1 MATNAKARSK
11 TTVLLPGS
19 RRTLTRDEVV
29 ARGFRRLKRLIGE
42 TCLWP
47 GTIGHDW
54 KVGDHAFL
62 ILEFERV
69 KGTPLYVQV
78 WSEAGEPVGVEVVSG
93 HVSPSAKHFI
103 GKSERRALGELGFT
117 ISGRAGN
124 FSKLASM
131 QTPDDAAALARN
143 FLDIVYDVLGYRG
156 RHKLVVKQGWG
167 ERARRE
173 PVYDAL
179 TPMDF
184 VKLLIPFNYESR
196 LDKGMPEPWGVLR
209 HHPTR
214 ATSMMR
220 FMWKVPD
227 SEELF
232 ASVRL
237 SAILPKQV
245 GALRPTLADLNTI
258 NDSVRFVRL
267 AVDEDGDLALSMDVR
282 FDGGVT
288 VTYIGRCLG
297 MWEQARRF
305 VRRELRRLVAQSKRA
320 DPDDFM
326 DDNGDERPE
335 GQDEGGDDSGSGR
348 GGDGRGVGSSSGV
361 GSRGRGA
368 LVVH

>member
-1 MATNAKARSK
+1 MATNAKARLK

-19 RRTLTRDEVV
+19 RRTLTPDEVV
-29 ARGFRRLKRLIGE
+29 TRSLRRLKRLMGE

-62 ILEFERV
+62 VLEFERV

-78 WSEAGEPVGVEVVSG
+78 WSEPGEPVGVEVVSG
-93 HVSPSAKHFI
+93 HLSPPAKRFI
-103 GKSERRALGELGFT
+103 GKSERRALGDLGFT
-117 ISGRAGN
+117 IGGQARN

-131 QTPDDAAALARN
+131 ETPDDVESLARS
-143 FLDIVYDVLGYRG
+143 FLGIVCDVLGYRG
-156 RHKLVVKQGWG
+156 RQKLVVKQGRG
-167 ERARRE
+167 ARARNE

-184 VKLLIPFNYESR
+184 VKLLVPFNYESR
-196 LDKGMPEPWGVLR
+196 LHKSMPEPWGLVR
-209 HHPTR
+209 HRPTR

-237 SAILPKQV
+237 SAIIPRSA
-245 GALRPTLADLNTI
+245 GALRPTLADLNSI

-267 AVDEDGDLALSMDVR
+267 TVDEDGDLVLSMDVR

-305 VRRELRRLVAQSKRA
+305 VRRELRRFVAESEHVGV
-320 DPDDFM
+320 DGFM
-326 DDNGDERPE
+326 DDDPGEGPE
-335 GQDEGGDDSGSGR
+335 GEDEGGDDSGSGR
-348 GGDGRGVGSSSGV
+348 GGDGRGGSSGGA